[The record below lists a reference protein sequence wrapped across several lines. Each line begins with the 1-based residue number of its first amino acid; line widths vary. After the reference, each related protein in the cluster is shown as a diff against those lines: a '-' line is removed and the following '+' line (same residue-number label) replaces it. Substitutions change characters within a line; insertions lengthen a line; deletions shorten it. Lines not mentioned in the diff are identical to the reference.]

1 MPMRLFMD
9 EGGLQNAKSIV
20 FFHDLGSS
28 NQIWRYHMATL
39 RHDFHCLLVDL
50 PGHGNSR
57 DIEWTNFDDVVEI
70 VADAIKDRAR
80 GKPHLVGFAL
90 GGYLILKFLEK
101 HADLVDKV
109 IVDGAG
115 HRPITG
121 NRKGI
126 AMTHLLPLL
135 KNTRIVAQLLT
146 MIMRENGVPE
156 PDCRILIEDLQRARR
171 KSVQR
176 AMSQA
181 ATLKVDAVFD
191 NPALFVSGE
200 YEAAAIHDSHRTLAQ
215 KNPWSECVYYP
226 NRGHAWLFGDIASHI
241 QLVRYFLLGD
251 DFPEKLRRL

>member
-1 MPMRLFMD
+1 MRKVLSFSTTLVPAIRY
-9 EGGLQNAKSIV
+9 GGITWLRSGMISTV
-20 FFHDLGSS
+20 FLW
-28 NQIWRYHMATL
+28 I
-39 RHDFHCLLVDL
+39 L

-90 GGYLILKFLEK
+90 GGYLILKLLEK

-146 MIMRENGVPE
+146 MIMRGNGVPE

-215 KNPWSECVYYP
+215 KNPCSECVYYP

>member
-1 MPMRLFMD
+1 M
-9 EGGLQNAKSIV
+9 
-20 FFHDLGSS
+20 
-28 NQIWRYHMATL
+28 
-39 RHDFHCLLVDL
+39 
-50 PGHGNSR
+50 
-57 DIEWTNFDDVVEI
+57 
-70 VADAIKDRAR
+70 
-80 GKPHLVGFAL
+80 
-90 GGYLILKFLEK
+90 
-101 HADLVDKV
+101 DKV

-126 AMTHLLPLL
+126 TVAHLLPSL

-181 ATLKVDAVFD
+181 ATLKVDVVFD

-200 YEAAAIHDSHRTLAQ
+200 YEAAAIHDSHRILAQ

-226 NRGHAWLFGDIASHI
+226 NRGHAWLFSDIASHI